1 MPITKRSF
9 HQITNGIRVTV
20 QPSFRAEQSRRL
32 QGEFLFSYAVR
43 IENVGSAAATL
54 VSRRW
59 LIHDSIGED
68 TIVEGEGVV
77 GLQPL
82 IRQGAI
88 HEYESYCVLKSPE
101 GYMEGEY
108 YFERSDGTAFAATI
122 PRFALQSFSGTQRPY
137 PS

>member
-1 MPITKRSF
+1 MPVTNRTF
-9 HQITNGIRVTV
+9 HQITNGVRVTV
-20 QPSFRAEQSRRL
+20 RPAFLADKSRTHN
-32 QGEFLFSYAVR
+32 GEFVFSYAVR
-43 IENVGSAAATL
+43 IENVGGAAAKL
-54 VSRRW
+54 LSRRW

-68 TIVEGEGVV
+68 MVVEGEGVV

-82 IRQGAI
+82 IRQGSV

-108 YFERSDGTAFAATI
+108 YFERPDGTAFAATI
-122 PRFALQSFSGTQRPY
+122 PRFLLQSFSPAKPLD